1 MSCLIAKL
9 SHYVDLSDDD
19 CRLLAALEADEQEYS
34 ADQLVHSANEEIE
47 FLYVVKKGWLYNYID
62 LPDGRRQIVRIHH
75 PGDVLGLGDIAY
87 LKAGTSLRACEDVV
101 LCPFPK
107 THLDAI
113 FVNAPRLTA
122 LLFTIA
128 VRDQAIL
135 VDMLKSVSRM
145 SARERM
151 AFLLLDLISRLRVT
165 NSDMTT
171 QFRCPLSLTELG
183 DTLALTGVYVK
194 KTIEALEQDHLLR
207 YEEGI
212 IELLDEPALEKI
224 CDFSERYSTI
234 DTSWFPGG

>member
-19 CRLLAALEADEQEYS
+19 CELLSILEKDEQEFS
-34 ADQLVHSANEEIE
+34 AGQLVHSANDEIE
-47 FLYVVKKGWLYNYID
+47 FLYVVKKGWLYNYLD

-75 PGDVLGLGDIAY
+75 PGDMLGIGDIAY
-87 LKAGTSLRACEDVV
+87 LNAGSNLKACNDVI

-107 THLDAI
+107 THLDSI

-145 SARERM
+145 SARERL
-151 AFLLLDLISRLRVT
+151 AFLLLDLVSRLRVT
-165 NSDMTT
+165 NDDVTT
-171 QFRCPLSLTELG
+171 LFRCPLSLTELG
-183 DTLALTGVYVK
+183 DTLALTSVYVK
-194 KTIEALEQDHLLR
+194 KTIQALEDDHLLR
-207 YEEGI
+207 YQEGI
-212 IELLDEPALEKI
+212 VELLDEQALANV
-224 CDFSERYSTI
+224 CDFSERYATI
-234 DTSWFPGG
+234 DTSWFPGA